1 VAEAGAGSV
10 PAALRG
16 MAWDHPRARDPLA
29 AISAAWSKE
38 RGISMQWDARPLK
51 DFEDQPLEE
60 LATAY
65 DLVLMDYPFV
75 GTAATSGLISPVN
88 DWADER
94 YLEDQAAHSVG
105 PSYPSYTWGGKQW
118 ALAIDAACQ
127 VGAVR
132 DDLWAILERQ
142 SLPDTWAQVAE
153 LARELQDRPARVAI
167 PLNPNHAYCA
177 FLALGLGIAGEDFWP
192 AHRHV
197 HPEAGRQSLE
207 LLRALTRWIHPAS
220 RSDDPIGISDRM
232 SRSNEI
238 VYVPLMFGYSSYSR
252 VGFRN
257 HTLRFLDA
265 PRGESQMRG
274 SVLGGVGLALS
285 SRSRNPAM
293 ASNLAKRIAASEVQ
307 SSLYADAGGQP
318 GHRAAWDSAHVNAQT
333 RDFFT
338 ATRRTMEQAF
348 VRPRVP
354 GHRRFQ
360 PLAGEL
366 VHRTIWTAGLSADAC
381 LQEWQRLEDALL
393 TDGLAADAGRRS

>member
-1 VAEAGAGSV
+1 MAEAAVRSA
-10 PAALRG
+10 PAMLCG

-38 RGISMQWDARPLK
+38 CGISMQWDARPLK

-60 LATAY
+60 LANRY

-105 PSYPSYTWGGKQW
+105 PSYPSYTWAGKQW

-127 VGAVR
+127 VSAVR
-132 DDLWAILERQ
+132 DDLWAMQGRQ
-142 SLPDTWAQVAE
+142 PLPETWAQVARLVSE
-153 LARELQDRPARVAI
+153 LRDAPAKVAI

-177 FLALGLGIAGEDFWP
+177 FIALGLGIAGEDFWP
-192 AHRHV
+192 AHGHV
-197 HPEAGRQSLE
+197 HPEAGRQALE
-207 LLRALTRWIHPAS
+207 LMRALTGWIHPAS
-220 RSDDPIGISDRM
+220 RTDDPIGISDRM

-252 VGFRN
+252 AGFRS
-257 HTLRFLDA
+257 HALRFLDA
-265 PRGESQMRG
+265 PRGRSGVRG

-293 ASNLAKRIAASEVQ
+293 AASLAKRIAASEVQ
-307 SSLYADAGGQP
+307 SGLYADAGGQP
-318 GHRAAWDSAHVNAQT
+318 GHRAAWESAHVNAQT

-338 ATRRTMEQAF
+338 ATHRTMEQAF

-366 VHRTIWTAGLSADAC
+366 VHRAIWTAELSAEAC
-381 LQEWQRLEDALL
+381 LQEWRRLEDALL
-393 TDGLAADAGRRS
+393 PNWLAAEAAVRS